1 MSIDDIDKKILFLLQ
16 NDARMTNAELARRVN
31 LSPPATHARVKR
43 LEENNLIERY
53 ATIVNRKKTDYDML
67 CFVRVSLRLHDLDQV
82 VGFHEAVQE
91 IPEVLECHHV
101 TGDYDYLLKVVAQN
115 TDDLEKLLVKKLT
128 PIPGV
133 AQIHTSLVLKEVK
146 NTNSIPMK

>member
-1 MSIDDIDKKILFLLQ
+1 MGIDGLDKKILLLLQ
-16 NDARMTNAELARRVN
+16 NDARISNVELARKVN
-31 LSPPATHARVKR
+31 LSPAATHARVKR
-43 LEENNLIERY
+43 LEEKHLIERY
-53 ATIVNRKKTDYDML
+53 ATIINRKKADYDML
-67 CFVRVSLRLHDLDQV
+67 CFVRVSLQLHDIDQV

-115 TDDLEKLLVKKLT
+115 TDDLEILLVKKLT

-146 NTNSIPMK
+146 NTNSIPLK